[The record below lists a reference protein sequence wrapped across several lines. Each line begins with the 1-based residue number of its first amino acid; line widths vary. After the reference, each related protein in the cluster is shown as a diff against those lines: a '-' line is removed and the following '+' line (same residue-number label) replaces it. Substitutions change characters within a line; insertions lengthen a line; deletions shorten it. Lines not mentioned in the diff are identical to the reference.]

1 MKAKGRMKNAKWKTV
16 ALGGVFDIARG
27 GSPRPIDKFITD
39 DSDGVNWIMISDASS
54 KYITSTKKR
63 IIKEGV
69 KKSREVHPGDFLLTN
84 SMSFGRPYI
93 MQTSGCIHDGW
104 LVLSPRDGAAHPDY
118 FYHLLG
124 SDVLYAEFERR
135 AAGATVKNLNIDLVK
150 GVEVPLPPLEEQ
162 KRIAEVL
169 DKAEELRAKRRAA
182 LAQLDTLTQ
191 AIFLDMFGDP
201 AQNPK
206 GWPLSFVGQ
215 HARIA
220 GGFIFK
226 SSDFHDVGVPIIR
239 ISDLGDDW
247 VDVSRAARIP
257 VEKLGKGS
265 RYAVV
270 AGDILISM
278 SGSIGKVAVVP
289 DSLPGT
295 AYQNQRVGRYV
306 LKGDHRIISDYLLAF
321 VRSHYH
327 QGKVA
332 ELSTGVAQKNIS
344 GSQLESISM
353 PLPPVNVQRQYAS
366 LMAETQVSLGSQ
378 RKSLDGMNQFFDS
391 LQHRAFSGAL

>member
-1 MKAKGRMKNAKWKTV
+1 MTDLPKGWTEA
-16 ALGGVFDIARG
+16 ALGDVCKIVSGATPKTGVGSFWG
-27 GSPRPIDKFITD
+27 GGIKWATPKDLSDLKGAKFLYDTPRSLTGSGLSSCGANVLPAGSVLFSSRAPIGLTAINRVPVATNQGFKSLIPTD
-39 DSDGVNWIMISDASS
+39 AVNA
-54 KYITSTKKR
+54 
-63 IIKEGV
+63 
-69 KKSREVHPGDFLLTN
+69 DFLLHWLRAHRP
-84 SMSFGRPYI
+84 SLEALGR
-93 MQTSGCIHDGW
+93 
-104 LVLSPRDGAAHPDY
+104 
-118 FYHLLG
+118 
-124 SDVLYAEFERR
+124 
-135 AAGATVKNLNIDLVK
+135 GATFK
-150 GVEVPLPPLEEQ
+150 EVSKAIVGAVQIPLPPIEEQ
-162 KRIAEVL
+162 RRIAAIL
-169 DKAEELRAKRRAA
+169 DKADDLRAKRRAA